1 MTDRLTSAFNMLRQ
15 GGAIYA
21 GRARLTNW
29 SDNARGMNASFR
41 LDASA
46 DPLDNPATNPFK
58 GAHCSPKDGHEF
70 MVLVIPVANGGGEI
84 EPETAQPVEEQGPH
98 GGGGEAVERRKWNEL
113 PFSTRAAMLCQE
125 KDANGRNLA
134 ARFFAETEPVAW
146 ADCEP
151 RFKSSAKDKDAEQ
164 ADTCLKWLLG
174 IDSKREL
181 NVNQDAATAFDTL
194 SRRFYAWTQ
203 EPVS

>member
-1 MTDRLTSAFNMLRQ
+1 MADRLTDAFNMLRQ

-70 MVLVIPVANGGGEI
+70 MVLVIPVANA
-84 EPETAQPVEEQGPH
+84 EPEEEPQANRQTSVDSSPPPTEPRQTTNANRAGMMIREPLFW
-98 GGGGEAVERRKWNEL
+98 RWCNEHM
-113 PFSTRAAMLCQE
+113 PEFGNVRNAD
-125 KDANGRNLA
+125 DANAALLA
-134 ARFFAETEPVAW
+134 ACQSQRKR
-146 ADCEP
+146 DL
-151 RFKSSAKDKDAEQ
+151 D
-164 ADTCLKWLLG
+164 
-174 IDSKREL
+174 IDL
-181 NVNQDAATAFDTL
+181 DAAAAFDRI
-194 SRRFYAWTQ
+194 RRAYYAWSQ